1 MLKVIHSGTL
11 GTGAVVMTQEG
22 SVLNAL
28 SLGYSLI
35 VRRFYFSL
43 KYHYLDGKKKVSIV
57 GIG

>member
-11 GTGAVVMTQEG
+11 ETGAVVMTQEG

-35 VRRFYFSL
+35 VRRSYFSL
-43 KYHYLDGKKKVSIV
+43 KYHYLDGKKKF
-57 GIG
+57 G

>member
-11 GTGAVVMTQEG
+11 ETGAVVMTQEG

-28 SLGYSLI
+28 SLGYSLNSEKVLFLFEI
-35 VRRFYFSL
+35 SL
-43 KYHYLDGKKKVSIV
+43 LRWKKKVSIV

>member
-35 VRRFYFSL
+35 GRRSYFSL
-43 KYHYLDGKKKVSIV
+43 KYHYLDGKKKFR
-57 GIG
+57 